1 MIKYLM
7 YTEANMFFINR
18 KEELKSFVNNYDE
31 NIENNISQVY
41 IIEASHGIGKTEFIK
56 EVSKYFSYIPL
67 DIFPSDDNEEL
78 ATFKRLVLELDKTSI
93 EYGYNDFKTFYS
105 WKTKSSKAVQ
115 LLLKITAIFGQAFAK
130 SKEYDI
136 EFTTLINEPIQYEKF
151 ILRHK

>member
-93 EYGYNDFKTFYS
+93 EYD
-105 WKTKSSKAVQ
+105 
-115 LLLKITAIFGQAFAK
+115 IT
-130 SKEYDI
+130 
-136 EFTTLINEPIQYEKF
+136 
-151 ILRHK
+151 ILRHFIVGKLKALKLFNYY